1 MSIEERLN
9 RIEAM
14 LVVLVERQQVREWY
28 SVEEFA
34 RLVGRS
40 EFTCRAW
47 CRRGRALGQKK
58 SSGRGAHTSWAISHE
73 ELQRYQR
80 EGLRRVSAAA
90 MHLAGHTRPRD
101 DNQGL

>member
-1 MSIEERLN
+1 MTLDERLE
-9 RIEAM
+9 RIDAM
-14 LVVLVERQQVREWY
+14 LVALIDRQPLREWY

-34 RLVGRS
+34 RIVERS

-47 CRRGRALGQKK
+47 CRRGRVRGQKK
-58 SSGRGAHTSWAISHE
+58 SSGRGAHMSWAISNE

-90 MHLAGHTRPRD
+90 MHLTGHTRPRD

>member
-1 MSIEERLN
+1 MPTATS
-9 RIEAM
+9 AA
-14 LVVLVERQQVREWY
+14 
-28 SVEEFA
+28 S
-34 RLVGRS
+34 RS
-40 EFTCRAW
+40 ASL
-47 CRRGRALGQKK
+47 RRPTSSRCWGQKK

-80 EGLRRVSAAA
+80 EGLRRVSATA